1 MRSDVATDGLA
12 ASAPEGGPKG
22 GGRREII
29 LRVVSAAVL
38 APLGVWAV
46 WAGGYWLLAATTA
59 CGVVAAFEWTRMASQ
74 AETGW
79 VRWAQYTTLGLT
91 AAAAVLLATRGIEAV
106 ALAALVGCAVASG
119 LAHIGKGSISSMAF
133 GAIYTSLPFGCFV
146 WIREMTPNGHLLLLA
161 ILAIVVTTDVG
172 AYFAGRGFGGPLLSP
187 KDSPNKTWT
196 GAIGALVCAGLA
208 GAAVARA
215 GGGDFAHWLLVGLA
229 LSIVAQLGD
238 LLESRFKRLYGV
250 KDTSGFLPGH
260 GGVLDRLDGLMAA
273 TVAAA
278 LIVRFLPALAPSLS
292 SAGAQ

>member
-1 MRSDVATDGLA
+1 MRSDVATDDLA
-12 ASAPEGGPKG
+12 ASAPEGGPSG

-29 LRVVSAAVL
+29 LRVVSALVL

-46 WAGGYWLLAATTA
+46 YAGGLGLLIATAA
-59 CGVVAAFEWTRMASQ
+59 CGVLAAFEWTRMASQ
-74 AETGW
+74 AEAGW
-79 VRWAQYTTLGLT
+79 VRWAQYAALGLT
-91 AAAAVLLATRGIEAV
+91 AAGAVVLANRGMEAV
-106 ALAALVGCAVASG
+106 ALVALAGCVVASG
-119 LAHIGKGSISSMAF
+119 LAHFGKGSISSMAF

-146 WIREMTPNGHLLLLA
+146 WLRETDGGPWLLLSV
-161 ILAIVVTTDVG
+161 LAIVVTTDVG

-215 GGGDFAHWLLVGLA
+215 GGGDFTHWLVFGLA